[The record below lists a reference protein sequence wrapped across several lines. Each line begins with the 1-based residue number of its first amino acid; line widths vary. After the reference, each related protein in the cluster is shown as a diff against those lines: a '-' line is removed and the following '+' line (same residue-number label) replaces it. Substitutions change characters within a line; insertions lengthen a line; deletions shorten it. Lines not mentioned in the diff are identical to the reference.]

1 MFYFSVTKGQYC
13 PDCFVLRAVFYFG
26 LDKKFAVNKNQ
37 AENFLRP
44 QLQALM
50 FFAGRGKKE
59 ILRLFLCRL
68 RKFYF
73 FVLPSKTE
81 KNIKKRR

>member
-26 LDKKFAVNKNQ
+26 LDKKFAVNKSP

-50 FFAGRGKKE
+50 FFSGEKKRDFALILVPAAE
-59 ILRLFLCRL
+59 ILLL
-68 RKFYF
+68 RFAF
-73 FVLPSKTE
+73 
-81 KNIKKRR
+81 KN